1 MLITESTKHAPT
13 FYGILSL
20 SLLLFTL
27 IVAST
32 KVYRT
37 RRRFWFTVVL
47 AWTIAY
53 LLGSVL
59 FLLLKMDILFT
70 IMVGSLAGYI
80 TMGDLPFR
88 KKPLDEDFEKLE
100 STPEKETAN

>member
-1 MLITESTKHAPT
+1 MLITEFAKQVLT

-20 SLLLFTL
+20 ALLLFTL

-32 KVYRT
+32 KVYHT
-37 RRRFWFTVVL
+37 QRRFWFRVFL
-47 AWTIAY
+47 AWTIAC

-59 FLLLKMDILFT
+59 FLLLKMDIIFT
-70 IMVGSLAGYI
+70 IMVSSLAGYL